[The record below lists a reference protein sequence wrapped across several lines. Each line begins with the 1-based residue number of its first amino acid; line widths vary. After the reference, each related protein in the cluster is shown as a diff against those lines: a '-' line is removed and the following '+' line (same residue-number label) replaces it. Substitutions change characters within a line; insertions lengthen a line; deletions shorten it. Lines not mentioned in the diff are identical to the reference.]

1 MLERIVQVSRAAAGL
16 RAEDVYGIIR
26 TAHASNT
33 LAGLTGGLIFL
44 DGWFAQVLEG
54 APGPALDACLARIAR
69 DPRHQ
74 AIERRS
80 RERALCRLFPGQA
93 LALRTR
99 ACIDP
104 GAPRGL
110 RLAPGLPGRRLPRR
124 RAGRVRGPG
133 LPPGAV
139 AAARRAQG
147 GLLSPPK
154 IAFPAAR
161 RAR

>member
-1 MLERIVQVSRAAAGL
+1 MRKDAGRQARAEGFEMLERIVQVSRAAAGL
-16 RAEDVYGIIR
+16 RVEGVYGIIR

-54 APGPALDACLARIAR
+54 APGPGLDACLARIVR
-69 DPRHQ
+69 DRRHQ

-80 RERALCRLFPGQA
+80 RERALCRLFPDQA

-104 GAPRGL
+104 GLLEAFGWRPGFPVADFPADVLVEFVVQACHGAPSPRRRGL
-110 RLAPGLPGRRLPRR
+110 R
-124 RAGRVRGPG
+124 
-133 LPPGAV
+133 AV
-139 AAARRAQG
+139 
-147 GLLSPPK
+147 S
-154 IAFPAAR
+154 
-161 RAR
+161 